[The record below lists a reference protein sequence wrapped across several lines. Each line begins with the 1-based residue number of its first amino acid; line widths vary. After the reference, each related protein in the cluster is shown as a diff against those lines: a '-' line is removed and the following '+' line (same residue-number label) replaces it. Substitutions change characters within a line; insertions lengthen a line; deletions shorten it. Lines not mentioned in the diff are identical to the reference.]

1 MNKSKG
7 KFELNRAGVK
17 ALLQSDA
24 CLKIARQEAEKKG
37 EIDTEYIGTQRAWVK
52 GKE

>member
-1 MNKSKG
+1 MKQSKG
-7 KFELNRAGVK
+7 KFELNREGVK
-17 ALLQSDA
+17 KLLQSDA

-37 EIDTEYIGTQRAWVK
+37 EIDTEYVGTQRAWVK